1 MSVCEKICI
10 MAFAVITLFL
20 FVFCILQ
27 MNKHDCDIPYERV
40 CVESHT
46 QKGFAMIPVSNGKTI
61 SMIPLFTNYEV
72 CDKYENRIKEKC
84 KR

>member
-1 MSVCEKICI
+1 MSSWEKKCVL
-10 MAFAVITLFL
+10 AFAVIML
-20 FVFCILQ
+20 FVFAFCILQ
-27 MNKHDCDIPYERV
+27 IIKHYCDNPYERV